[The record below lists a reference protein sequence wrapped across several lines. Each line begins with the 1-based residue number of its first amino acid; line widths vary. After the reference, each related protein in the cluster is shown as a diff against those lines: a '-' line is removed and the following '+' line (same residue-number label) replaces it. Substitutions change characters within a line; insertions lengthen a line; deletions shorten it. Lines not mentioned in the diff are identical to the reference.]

1 MRWTDLPADRGPADG
16 GDSPVLRRGDWE
28 NLKRRLERLPAG
40 HPSSPHD
47 DDAAD
52 EDDGS
57 PEAADGQDQEL
68 DRPGDREDGER
79 EGRHDE
85 PGSGRGGAGRRDGR
99 GGHDAPAGPG
109 TAGGGRREPY
119 RPWFTSS
126 DSPEPWFY
134 ADPPG

>member
-1 MRWTDLPADRGPADG
+1 MRWTDLPADRGPADR

-28 NLKRRLERLPAG
+28 NLKRRLEQLPAG

-68 DRPGDREDGER
+68 DRPGDGER

-109 TAGGGRREPY
+109 TAAGARGEPY